1 MHMVSGAVLERW
13 TGLSDPQVVEL
24 VLSGQ
29 TALFE
34 ILMRRHNQRLYRAAR
49 AIVLDEREAEDVVQ
63 QAWVNAYAHLRQF
76 DGRAEL
82 STWLTRIAVNE
93 AIGRARRRGR
103 YQPLGDPDAKVS
115 SFVGASMHMSRD
127 PEKQAFTGE
136 VRRVLEAAIDAL
148 PDGYREVFMLRDVE
162 ALSTADTAAC
172 LGVSES
178 VVKTRLLRARAALR
192 RDLSKRIGTAAATS
206 FAFLRPRCDRVVDAV
221 LARIGG

>member
-34 ILMRRHNQRLYRAAR
+34 ILMRRHNERLFRAAR

-76 DGRAEL
+76 DGRAQL

-93 AIGRARRRGR
+93 AIARARRQGRYRSLDAEGPTRSPPSPRARRRPIPSARRSRASWRGCSNRPWMPFPTGAAKCSSSGR
-103 YQPLGDPDAKVS
+103 
-115 SFVGASMHMSRD
+115 
-127 PEKQAFTGE
+127 
-136 VRRVLEAAIDAL
+136 
-148 PDGYREVFMLRDVE
+148 
-162 ALSTADTAAC
+162 C
-172 LGVSES
+172 
-178 VVKTRLLRARAALR
+178 RA
-192 RDLSKRIGTAAATS
+192 
-206 FAFLRPRCDRVVDAV
+206 
-221 LARIGG
+221 

>member
-34 ILMRRHNQRLYRAAR
+34 ILMRRHNERLYRAAR

-76 DGRAEL
+76 DGRAQL

-93 AIGRARRRGR
+93 AIARARR
-103 YQPLGDPDAKVS
+103 LGHYRSLDAGGPDEIAAI
-115 SFVGASMHMSRD
+115 ASRPAPPN
-127 PEKQAFTGE
+127 PERQAFGRE
-136 VRRVLEAAIDAL
+136 LAALLESAVDAL
-148 PDGYREVFMLRDVE
+148 PDGCREVFVLRQVQG
-162 ALSTADTAAC
+162 LSTSETAEA
-172 LGVSES
+172 LGVSDD
-178 VVKTRLLRARAALR
+178 VVKTRLSRARAALR
-192 RDLSKRIGTAAATS
+192 DDLFERAGLAAQN
-206 FAFLRPRCDRVVDAV
+206 AFTFLGVRCDRIVAFVMDWIA
-221 LARIGG
+221 

>member
-34 ILMRRHNQRLYRAAR
+34 ILMRRHNERLFRAAR

-76 DGRAEL
+76 DGRAQL

-93 AIGRARRRGR
+93 AIARARRQGR
-103 YQPLGDPDAKVS
+103 YRSLDGD
-115 SFVGASMHMSRD
+115 GADTIAAVPPREAAPD
-127 PEKQAFTGE
+127 PERQAFARELAGL
-136 VRRVLEAAIDAL
+136 LESAVDAL
-148 PDGYREVFMLRDVE
+148 PDGCREVFVLRQVQG
-162 ALSTADTAAC
+162 LSTSETAQA
-172 LGVSES
+172 LGVSDD
-178 VVKTRLLRARAALR
+178 VVKTRLSRARAALR
-192 RDLSKRIGTAAATS
+192 DDLFERAGLAAQN
-206 FAFLRPRCDRVVDAV
+206 AFTFLGARCDRIVAVVMN
-221 LARIGG
+221 RIA